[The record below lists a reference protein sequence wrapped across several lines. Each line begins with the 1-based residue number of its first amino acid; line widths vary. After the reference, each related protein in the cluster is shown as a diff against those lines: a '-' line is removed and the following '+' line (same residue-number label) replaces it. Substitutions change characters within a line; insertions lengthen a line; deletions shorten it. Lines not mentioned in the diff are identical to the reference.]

1 MARSR
6 SDDKRTAILSA
17 AIRQTASQGR
27 VAATAPIAKDAGVSN
42 GSLFTYFEM
51 GAAALDGL
59 PTDADLREHSR
70 HMCSHWLSWGTSCP
84 RQAAFDALRRMVSH
98 VEQKAQHATSSCR
111 FVRSRERCGAL
122 LREIVAL
129 RTRWTWTWCS
139 LRTISARS
147 R

>member
-70 HMCSHWLSWGTSCP
+70 HMWDTLHAPDKPRSMPSGAWSATLSKKHST
-84 RQAAFDALRRMVSH
+84 RLRRADLSDLVS
-98 VEQKAQHATSSCR
+98 VAARCCGRSSR
-111 FVRSRERCGAL
+111 
-122 LREIVAL
+122 
-129 RTRWTWTWCS
+129 
-139 LRTISARS
+139 
-147 R
+147 

>member
-70 HMCSHWLSWGTSCP
+70 HMCSHWLSWDTLHAPDKP
-84 RQAAFDALRRMVSH
+84 RSMPSGAWSATLSKKHSTRLRRADLSDLVS
-98 VEQKAQHATSSCR
+98 VAARCCGRSSR
-111 FVRSRERCGAL
+111 
-122 LREIVAL
+122 
-129 RTRWTWTWCS
+129 
-139 LRTISARS
+139 
-147 R
+147 